1 MSTHAMNHD
10 KAAKERAKA
19 ITQRFLEGTTA
30 NTSEEAIQ
38 TGQRTLLEWC
48 EALRPRDPP
57 NHSTNAARESTAK
70 APQFWQ
76 RTATRPR

>member
-1 MSTHAMNHD
+1 MSTYATNPERL
-10 KAAKERAKA
+10 AKERAKT

-30 NTSEEAIQ
+30 NTPEEAIQ

-57 NHSTNAARESTAK
+57 DKGEEPA
-70 APQFWQ
+70 
-76 RTATRPR
+76 